1 MYKYKDNSD
10 TNKESK
16 VSSRKKIKRM
26 TERSNIKEEARP
38 TLNSLWNHK
47 RQYLQIKKISPR
59 TEKLNTLSNDD
70 KIKEWSDNEQIYSPL
85 ASNNLLKK
93 KFKLMLKL

>member
-1 MYKYKDNSD
+1 MYKYKDNSY
-10 TNKESK
+10 TNKESE

-47 RQYLQIKKISPR
+47 RQYRQIKNVSPR

-85 ASNNLLKK
+85 ASNNLLK
-93 KFKLMLKL
+93 F